1 VDPLK
6 EGGREAIFE
15 LLEALLGEQGAAGG
29 VEGDE
34 GAVEEGVGEGAWV
47 EEDDPGAGADWE
59 AVELARGG
67 LAGAEAVTGALQ
79 GAAEADGFDGL

>member
-6 EGGREAIFE
+6 EAGREAILE

-47 EEDDPGAGADWE
+47 EEDDPWRVLTGRRWSSPGGAWRGPRRWR
-59 AVELARGG
+59 ARSR
-67 LAGAEAVTGALQ
+67 AL
-79 GAAEADGFDGL
+79 AEADGVDGL